1 MLRFLFMFAAEA
13 GGDMLNKMII
23 YFVYRI
29 NAASTVRQVA
39 LVPDALFVGF
49 TSSPRVV
56 FLHHQGRNLTILNY
70 RTRFLF
76 GIFTVWLVASTY
88 YSMVRLDKIID

>member
-1 MLRFLFMFAAEA
+1 
-13 GGDMLNKMII
+13 
-23 YFVYRI
+23 
-29 NAASTVRQVA
+29 
-39 LVPDALFVGF
+39 
-49 TSSPRVV
+49 VV